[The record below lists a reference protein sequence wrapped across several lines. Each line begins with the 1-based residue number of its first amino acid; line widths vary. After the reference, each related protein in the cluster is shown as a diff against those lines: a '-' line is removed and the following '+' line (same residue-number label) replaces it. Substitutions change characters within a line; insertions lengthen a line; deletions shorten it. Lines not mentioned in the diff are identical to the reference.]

1 MVLYPGG
8 GVGMSFPRLIV
19 GLVLLVFSLPGFA
32 RSNYPTTP
40 DLQMT
45 PGSYCDRPQSYRYSE
60 RVPCCERSVSS
71 GRKRQI
77 IEDYNKKLGYDIRSG
92 DRQQF
97 KIDHL
102 IPLCAGG
109 SNNDDN
115 LWPQHESVYKVTDE
129 LEGLI
134 CVKMSQGK
142 LLQRRAIEL
151 LMRAKHNLEET
162 AEIQALVEAL

>member
-1 MVLYPGG
+1 
-8 GVGMSFPRLIV
+8 MSSKALVMGF
-19 GLVLLVFSLPGFA
+19 LVLAFSVPSFA
-32 RSNYPTTP
+32 LSTYPKSP
-40 DLQMT
+40 DPEMT
-45 PGSYCDRPQSYRYSE
+45 PGAYCDRPSSYRYAE
-60 RVPCCERSVSS
+60 RIPYCERNVSS

-77 IEDYNKKLGYDIRSG
+77 IEDYNTRLGFDIRSG
-92 DRQQF
+92 DRSQF

-109 SNNDDN
+109 SNDEQN
-115 LWPQHESVYKVTDE
+115 LWPQHQSIYSITDE

-151 LMRAKHNLEET
+151 LMRAKHHLEET
-162 AEIQALVEAL
+162 EDIQALVEAL